1 MKNVSVIVLVLFLVM
16 ALIDKE
22 ENEPMVIQKV
32 LVLEDQSQKAES
44 SSKSVDENDG
54 VQVEEIM
61 DETEESELRKR
72 HVTNTD

>member
-1 MKNVSVIVLVLFLVM
+1 M

-32 LVLEDQSQKAES
+32 LVLEDQSQQAES
-44 SSKSVDENDG
+44 GSKSVDENDE

-61 DETEESELRKR
+61 DESEERELRKR